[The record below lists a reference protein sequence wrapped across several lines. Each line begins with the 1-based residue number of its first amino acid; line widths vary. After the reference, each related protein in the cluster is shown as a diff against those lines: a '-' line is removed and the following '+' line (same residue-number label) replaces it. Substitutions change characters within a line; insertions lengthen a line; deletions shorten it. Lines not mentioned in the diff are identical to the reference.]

1 LAISD
6 QAVVLDRGSVVHHSS
21 AQQLQAQPELIEGL
35 LGVRR

>member
-1 LAISD
+1 
-6 QAVVLDRGSVVHHSS
+6 VHHSS